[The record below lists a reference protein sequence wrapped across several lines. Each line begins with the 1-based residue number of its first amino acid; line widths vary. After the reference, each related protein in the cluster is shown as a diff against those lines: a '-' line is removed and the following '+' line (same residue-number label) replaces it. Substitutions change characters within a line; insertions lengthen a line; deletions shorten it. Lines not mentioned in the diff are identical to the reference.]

1 ERAERSMCALANG
14 YAPERSKWGKLCTRC
29 NRDSR
34 ARSWSATMIKKF
46 GKLGR
51 SAFIDQ
57 SRPTIVWRLSMLS
70 CLLAINIATPANAQE
85 QSDKF
90 LCLIQPK
97 MTLKLGTQVPGLIRE
112 MLVDRGAVVKKG
124 DVIARLES
132 GVEAAAVLLAEARAA
147 NESSVRSSQAKVD
160 YQKRKEERMK
170 ALRKNDTVAFS
181 AADEAETLAL
191 VAENE
196 LDEAKVNLQMAQ
208 TELVRAREILNQRIV
223 RSPID
228 GVVMARTLG
237 PGEYAFDQGHL
248 VTVAEIDPLY
258 VEVYVPLKQ
267 FGRIRIGMQA
277 EVYPEDSVGGVYK
290 AVVTVVDQVF
300 DAASGTI
307 GVRLELPNP
316 TYAIPA
322 GMKCQV

>member
-1 ERAERSMCALANG
+1 MLNACQKIEPRNLRLQLL
-14 YAPERSKWGKLCTRC
+14 R
-29 NRDSR
+29 
-34 ARSWSATMIKKF
+34 
-46 GKLGR
+46 
-51 SAFIDQ
+51 
-57 SRPTIVWRLSMLS
+57 RLSMLW
-70 CLLAINIATPANAQE
+70 CLAVVTVMAAPAQAQE
-85 QSDKF
+85 QTDKF

-112 MLVDRGAVVKKG
+112 MVVDRGAVVKQG

-132 GVEAAAVLLAEARAA
+132 GVEAAAVLLAEARAGNDSA
-147 NESSVRSSQAKVD
+147 VRSGQAKVE
-160 YQKRKEERMK
+160 YQKRKYERMK
-170 ALRKNDTVAFS
+170 ELRKNDTVAFS
-181 AADEAETLAL
+181 TADEAETLAR

-196 LDEAKVNLQMAQ
+196 LAEAKVNLEMAQ
-208 TELVRAREILNQRIV
+208 TELVRARETFNQRIV

-248 VTVAEIDPLY
+248 VTLAQIDPLY
-258 VEVYVPLKQ
+258 VEVYVPLKE

-277 EVYPEDSVGGVYK
+277 EVYPEDPVGGVYK

-322 GMKCQV
+322 GLKCQVRFGGIG

>member
-1 ERAERSMCALANG
+1 MLNACRKIEPKNLRLQLLR
-14 YAPERSKWGKLCTRC
+14 
-29 NRDSR
+29 
-34 ARSWSATMIKKF
+34 
-46 GKLGR
+46 
-51 SAFIDQ
+51 
-57 SRPTIVWRLSMLS
+57 RLSMLS
-70 CLLAINIATPANAQE
+70 CLAVVTVMAAPAQAQE
-85 QSDKF
+85 QTDKF

-112 MLVDRGAVVKKG
+112 MLVDRGAVVKQG

-132 GVEAAAVLLAEARAA
+132 GVEAAAVLLAEARAGNDSA
-147 NESSVRSSQAKVD
+147 VRSGQAKVE
-160 YQKRKEERMK
+160 YQKRKYERMK
-170 ALRKNDTVAFS
+170 ELRKNDTVAFS
-181 AADEAETLAL
+181 TADEAETLAR

-196 LDEAKVNLQMAQ
+196 LAEAKVNLEMAQ
-208 TELVRAREILNQRIV
+208 TELVRARETLNQRIV

-248 VTVAEIDPLY
+248 VTLAQIDPLY
-258 VEVYVPLKQ
+258 VEVYVPLKE

-277 EVYPEDSVGGVYK
+277 EVYPEDPVGGVYK

-322 GMKCQV
+322 GMKCEVRFGGIG

>member
-1 ERAERSMCALANG
+1 MLSQ
-14 YAPERSKWGKLCTRC
+14 
-29 NRDSR
+29 
-34 ARSWSATMIKKF
+34 F
-46 GKLGR
+46 GGPGR
-51 SAFIDQ
+51 SADR
-57 SRPTIVWRLSMLS
+57 SRPAVVCRLSMLS
-70 CLLAINIATPANAQE
+70 YLLVAISIAAPAKAQD
-85 QSDKF
+85 QADKF

-112 MLVDRGAVVKKG
+112 MLVDRGTVVKKG

-147 NESSVRSSQAKVD
+147 NESSVRSAEAKVE

-170 ALRKNDTVAFS
+170 VLRKNDTVAFS
-181 AADEAETLAL
+181 AADEAETLAR

-208 TELVRAREILNQRIV
+208 TELVRAREILNQRTV

-248 VTVAEIDPLY
+248 VTIAQIDPLY

-267 FGRIRIGMQA
+267 FGRIRLGMPA
-277 EVYPEDSVGGVYK
+277 EVQPEEPVGGVYK

-316 TYAIPA
+316 NYAIPA
-322 GMKCQV
+322 GLKCQVRFAGIG

>member
-1 ERAERSMCALANG
+1 MLNQ
-14 YAPERSKWGKLCTRC
+14 
-29 NRDSR
+29 
-34 ARSWSATMIKKF
+34 F
-46 GKLGR
+46 GKPGR
-51 SAFIDQ
+51 SAGLDR
-57 SRPTIVWRLSMLS
+57 SYLKIVWRLSMLP
-70 CLLAINIATPANAQE
+70 CLLVAIGIAAPANAQE

-132 GVEAAAVLLAEARAA
+132 GVEAAAVLLAEARAS
-147 NESSVRSSQAKVD
+147 NESSVRSGQAKVD

-181 AADEAETLAL
+181 AADEAETLAR

-196 LDEAKVNLQMAQ
+196 WDEAKVNLQMAQ

-248 VTVAEIDPLY
+248 VTVAQIDPLY

-267 FGRIRIGMQA
+267 FGRIRVGMQA
-277 EVYPEDSVGGVYK
+277 EVYPEDPVGGMHK

-307 GVRLELPNP
+307 GVRLELANPN
-316 TYAIPA
+316 YLIPV
-322 GMKCQV
+322 GLKCQVRFGGIG

>member
-1 ERAERSMCALANG
+1 MLNACRKIEPKNPRLQLLR
-14 YAPERSKWGKLCTRC
+14 
-29 NRDSR
+29 
-34 ARSWSATMIKKF
+34 
-46 GKLGR
+46 
-51 SAFIDQ
+51 
-57 SRPTIVWRLSMLS
+57 RLSMLS
-70 CLLAINIATPANAQE
+70 CLAVVTVMAAPAQAQE
-85 QSDKF
+85 QTDKF

-112 MLVDRGAVVKKG
+112 MLVDRGAVVKQG

-132 GVEAAAVLLAEARAA
+132 GVEAAAVLLAEARAGNDSA
-147 NESSVRSSQAKVD
+147 VRSGQAKVE
-160 YQKRKEERMK
+160 YQKRKYERMK
-170 ALRKNDTVAFS
+170 ELRKNDTVAFS
-181 AADEAETLAL
+181 TADEAETLAR

-196 LDEAKVNLQMAQ
+196 LAEAKVNLEMAQ
-208 TELVRAREILNQRIV
+208 TELVRARETLNQRIV

-248 VTVAEIDPLY
+248 VTLAEIDPLY
-258 VEVYVPLKQ
+258 VEVYVPLKE

-322 GMKCQV
+322 GMKCQVRFGGIG

>member
-1 ERAERSMCALANG
+1 MLNACRKIGPKNLRLQLL
-14 YAPERSKWGKLCTRC
+14 R
-29 NRDSR
+29 
-34 ARSWSATMIKKF
+34 
-46 GKLGR
+46 
-51 SAFIDQ
+51 
-57 SRPTIVWRLSMLS
+57 RLSILS
-70 CLLAINIATPANAQE
+70 CLAVVTVMAAPAQAQE
-85 QSDKF
+85 QTDKF

-97 MTLKLGTQVPGLIRE
+97 MTLKLGTQAPGLIRE
-112 MLVDRGAVVKKG
+112 MLVDRGAVVKQG

-132 GVEAAAVLLAEARAA
+132 GVEAAAVLLAEARAGNDSA
-147 NESSVRSSQAKVD
+147 VRSGQAKVE
-160 YQKRKEERMK
+160 YQKRKYERMK
-170 ALRKNDTVAFS
+170 ELRKNDTVAFS
-181 AADEAETLAL
+181 TADEAETLAR

-196 LDEAKVNLQMAQ
+196 LAEAKVNLEMAQ
-208 TELVRAREILNQRIV
+208 TEVVRARETLNQRIV

-248 VTVAEIDPLY
+248 VTLAQIDPLY
-258 VEVYVPLKQ
+258 VEVFVPLKE

-277 EVYPEDSVGGVYK
+277 EVYPEDPVGGVYK

-322 GMKCQV
+322 GLKCQVRFGGIG

>member
-1 ERAERSMCALANG
+1 MLV
-14 YAPERSKWGKLCTRC
+14 
-29 NRDSR
+29 
-34 ARSWSATMIKKF
+34 KF
-46 GKLGR
+46 GKPGLSSVIDR
-51 SAFIDQ
+51 SRFKVVCRF
-57 SRPTIVWRLSMLS
+57 SVLS
-70 CLLAINIATPANAQE
+70 CFLVATGSATPATAQE
-85 QSDKF
+85 QLDKF

-112 MLVDRGAVVKKG
+112 MLVDRGTVVKKG

-132 GVEAAAVLLAEARAA
+132 GVEAAAVLLAEARAN
-147 NESSVRSSQAKVD
+147 NESSVRSGQAKVE

-181 AADEAETLAL
+181 AADEAETLAR

-196 LDEAKVNLQMAQ
+196 FDEAKVNLQMAQ
-208 TELVRAREILNQRIV
+208 TELVRAREILNQRVV

-248 VTVAEIDPLY
+248 VTVAQIDPLY

-267 FGRIRIGMQA
+267 FGRIRMGMQA
-277 EVYPEDSVGGVYK
+277 EVYPEDPVGGVHK

-307 GVRLELPNP
+307 GVRLELANP
-316 TYAIPA
+316 GYLIPA
-322 GMKCQV
+322 GLKCQVRFGGIG

>member
-1 ERAERSMCALANG
+1 MLPWLFVAIWVAAPAHAEELA
-14 YAPERSKWGKLCTRC
+14 
-29 NRDSR
+29 
-34 ARSWSATMIKKF
+34 
-46 GKLGR
+46 
-51 SAFIDQ
+51 
-57 SRPTIVWRLSMLS
+57 
-70 CLLAINIATPANAQE
+70 
-85 QSDKF
+85 DKF

-132 GVEAAAVLLAEARAA
+132 GVETAAVLLAEARAA
-147 NESSVRSSQAKVD
+147 NESSVRSGQAKVD

-181 AADEAETLAL
+181 AADEAETLAR

-196 LDEAKVNLQMAQ
+196 LDEARVNLQMAQ
-208 TELVRAREILNQRIV
+208 TEVVRAREILSQRVV

-228 GVVMARTLG
+228 GVVTARTLG

-277 EVYPEDSVGGVYK
+277 EVYPEDPVGGVHK

-316 TYAIPA
+316 GYAIPA
-322 GMKCQV
+322 GLKCQVRFGGIG

>member
-1 ERAERSMCALANG
+1 MLNQ
-14 YAPERSKWGKLCTRC
+14 
-29 NRDSR
+29 
-34 ARSWSATMIKKF
+34 F
-46 GKLGR
+46 GKPGR
-51 SAFIDQ
+51 SAGLDR
-57 SRPTIVWRLSMLS
+57 SYLKIVWRLSMLP
-70 CLLAINIATPANAQE
+70 CLLVATGIAAPANAQE

-132 GVEAAAVLLAEARAA
+132 GVEAAAVLLAEARAS
-147 NESSVRSSQAKVD
+147 NESSVRSGQAKVD

-181 AADEAETLAL
+181 AADEAETLAR

-196 LDEAKVNLQMAQ
+196 LEEAKINLQMAQ
-208 TELVRAREILNQRIV
+208 TDLVRAREVLNQRVV

-248 VTVAEIDPLY
+248 VTVAQIDPLY

-277 EVYPEDSVGGVYK
+277 EVYPEDPVGGIHK
-290 AVVTVVDQVF
+290 AIVTVVDQVF

-316 TYAIPA
+316 GYLIPA
-322 GMKCQV
+322 GLKCQVRFGGVG

>member
-1 ERAERSMCALANG
+1 ML
-14 YAPERSKWGKLCTRC
+14 
-29 NRDSR
+29 
-34 ARSWSATMIKKF
+34 SACRKIEPKS
-46 GKLGR
+46 LR
-51 SAFIDQ
+51 LQ
-57 SRPTIVWRLSMLS
+57 LLRRLSMLS
-70 CLLAINIATPANAQE
+70 CLAVVTVMAAPAQAQE
-85 QSDKF
+85 QTDKF

-112 MLVDRGAVVKKG
+112 MLVDRGAVVKQG

-132 GVEAAAVLLAEARAA
+132 GVEAAAVLLAEARAGNNSA
-147 NESSVRSSQAKVD
+147 VRSGEAKVE
-160 YQKRKEERMK
+160 YQKRKYERMK
-170 ALRKNDTVAFS
+170 ELRKNDTVAFS
-181 AADEAETLAL
+181 TADEAETLAR

-196 LDEAKVNLQMAQ
+196 LAEAKVNLKMAQ
-208 TELVRAREILNQRIV
+208 TELVRARETLNQRIV

-248 VTVAEIDPLY
+248 VTLAQIDPLY
-258 VEVYVPLKQ
+258 VEVYVPLKE

-277 EVYPEDSVGGVYK
+277 EVYPEDPVGGVYK

-322 GMKCQV
+322 GMKCQVRFGGMG

>member
-1 ERAERSMCALANG
+1 ML
-14 YAPERSKWGKLCTRC
+14 
-29 NRDSR
+29 
-34 ARSWSATMIKKF
+34 
-46 GKLGR
+46 
-51 SAFIDQ
+51 
-57 SRPTIVWRLSMLS
+57 RLSILS
-70 CLLAINIATPANAQE
+70 FLIVTTSVAAPANAQE
-85 QSDKF
+85 QTDKF

-132 GVEAAAVLLAEARAA
+132 GVETAAVLLAEARAA
-147 NESSVRSSQAKVD
+147 NESSVRSGQAKVD

-181 AADEAETLAL
+181 AADEAETLAR

-208 TELVRAREILNQRIV
+208 TEVTRAREILNQRIV

-228 GVVMARTLG
+228 GVVTARTLG

-248 VTVAEIDPLY
+248 VTVAEIDPLF
-258 VEVYVPLKQ
+258 VEVYIPLKH
-267 FGRIRIGMQA
+267 FGRIRVGMKA
-277 EVYPEDSVGGVYK
+277 EIYPEEPVGGMHK

-322 GMKCQV
+322 GLKCQVRFGDID

>member
-1 ERAERSMCALANG
+1 MPNACRKIEPKNLRLQLLR
-14 YAPERSKWGKLCTRC
+14 
-29 NRDSR
+29 
-34 ARSWSATMIKKF
+34 
-46 GKLGR
+46 
-51 SAFIDQ
+51 
-57 SRPTIVWRLSMLS
+57 RLSMLS
-70 CLLAINIATPANAQE
+70 CLAVVTVMAAPAQAQE
-85 QSDKF
+85 QTDKF

-112 MLVDRGAVVKKG
+112 MLVDRGAVVKQG

-132 GVEAAAVLLAEARAA
+132 GVEAAAVLLAEARAGNDSA
-147 NESSVRSSQAKVD
+147 VRSGQAKVE
-160 YQKRKEERMK
+160 YQKRKYERMK
-170 ALRKNDTVAFS
+170 ELRKNDTVAFS
-181 AADEAETLAL
+181 TADEAETLAR

-196 LDEAKVNLQMAQ
+196 LAEAKVNLEMAQ
-208 TELVRAREILNQRIV
+208 TELVRARETFNQRIV

-248 VTVAEIDPLY
+248 VTLAQIDPLY
-258 VEVYVPLKQ
+258 VEVYVPLKE

-277 EVYPEDSVGGVYK
+277 EVYPEDPVGGVYK

-322 GMKCQV
+322 GLKCQVRFGGIG

>member
-1 ERAERSMCALANG
+1 MLNACRKV
-14 YAPERSKWGKLCTRC
+14 APKNLRLQLLR
-29 NRDSR
+29 
-34 ARSWSATMIKKF
+34 
-46 GKLGR
+46 
-51 SAFIDQ
+51 
-57 SRPTIVWRLSMLS
+57 RLSMLS
-70 CLLAINIATPANAQE
+70 CLAVVTVMAAPALAQE
-85 QSDKF
+85 QTDKF

-112 MLVDRGAVVKKG
+112 MLVDRGAVVKQG

-132 GVEAAAVLLAEARAA
+132 GVEAAAVLLAEARAGNDSA
-147 NESSVRSSQAKVD
+147 VRSGQAKVE
-160 YQKRKEERMK
+160 YQKRKYERMK
-170 ALRKNDTVAFS
+170 ELRKNDTVAFS
-181 AADEAETLAL
+181 TADEAETLAR

-196 LDEAKVNLQMAQ
+196 LAEAKVNLEMAQ
-208 TELVRAREILNQRIV
+208 TELVRARETLNQRIV

-248 VTVAEIDPLY
+248 VTLAQIDPLY
-258 VEVYVPLKQ
+258 VEVYVPLKE

-277 EVYPEDSVGGVYK
+277 EVYPEDPVGGVYK

-322 GMKCQV
+322 GMKCQVQFAGIG

>member
-1 ERAERSMCALANG
+1 MLNACRKIEPKNLRLRLL
-14 YAPERSKWGKLCTRC
+14 R
-29 NRDSR
+29 
-34 ARSWSATMIKKF
+34 
-46 GKLGR
+46 
-51 SAFIDQ
+51 
-57 SRPTIVWRLSMLS
+57 RLSMLS
-70 CLLAINIATPANAQE
+70 CLAVVTVMAAPAQAQE
-85 QSDKF
+85 QTDKF

-112 MLVDRGAVVKKG
+112 MLVDRGAVVKQG

-132 GVEAAAVLLAEARAA
+132 GVEAAAVLLAEARAGNDSA
-147 NESSVRSSQAKVD
+147 VRSGEAKVE
-160 YQKRKEERMK
+160 YQKRKYERMK
-170 ALRKNDTVAFS
+170 ELRKNDTVAFS
-181 AADEAETLAL
+181 TADEAETLAR

-196 LDEAKVNLQMAQ
+196 LAEAKVNLKMAQ
-208 TELVRAREILNQRIV
+208 TELVRARETLNQRIV

-248 VTVAEIDPLY
+248 VTLAQIDPLY
-258 VEVYVPLKQ
+258 VEVYVPLKE

-277 EVYPEDSVGGVYK
+277 EVYPEDPVGGVYK

-322 GMKCQV
+322 GMKCQVRFGGIG

>member
-1 ERAERSMCALANG
+1 MRG
-14 YAPERSKWGKLCTRC
+14 
-29 NRDSR
+29 
-34 ARSWSATMIKKF
+34 
-46 GKLGR
+46 
-51 SAFIDQ
+51 
-57 SRPTIVWRLSMLS
+57 LS
-70 CLLAINIATPANAQE
+70 
-85 QSDKF
+85 
-90 LCLIQPK
+90 
-97 MTLKLGTQVPGLIRE
+97 
-112 MLVDRGAVVKKG
+112 
-124 DVIARLES
+124 S
-132 GVEAAAVLLAEARAA
+132 GVEAAAVLLAEARAG
-147 NESSVRSSQAKVD
+147 NESAVRSGQAKVD

-181 AADEAETLAL
+181 AADEAETLAR

-196 LDEAKVNLQMAQ
+196 FDEAKVNLQMAQ
-208 TELVRAREILNQRIV
+208 TEVVRAREILNQRIV

-248 VTVAEIDPLY
+248 VTVAQIDPLY

-277 EVYPEDSVGGVYK
+277 EVYPEEPVGGTYK

-316 TYAIPA
+316 GYLIPA
-322 GMKCQV
+322 GLKCQVRFGGIG

>member
-1 ERAERSMCALANG
+1 MLNACRKIEPKNLRLQLLR
-14 YAPERSKWGKLCTRC
+14 
-29 NRDSR
+29 
-34 ARSWSATMIKKF
+34 
-46 GKLGR
+46 
-51 SAFIDQ
+51 
-57 SRPTIVWRLSMLS
+57 RLSTLS
-70 CLLAINIATPANAQE
+70 CLAVVTVMAAPAQAQE
-85 QSDKF
+85 QTDKF

-112 MLVDRGAVVKKG
+112 MLVDRGAVVKQG

-132 GVEAAAVLLAEARAA
+132 GVEAAAVLLAEARAGNNSA
-147 NESSVRSSQAKVD
+147 VRSGQAKVE
-160 YQKRKEERMK
+160 YQKRKYERMK
-170 ALRKNDTVAFS
+170 ELRKNDTVAFS
-181 AADEAETLAL
+181 TADEAETLAR

-196 LDEAKVNLQMAQ
+196 LAEAKVNLEMAQ
-208 TELVRAREILNQRIV
+208 TELVRARETLNQRIV

-248 VTVAEIDPLY
+248 VTLAQIDPLY
-258 VEVYVPLKQ
+258 VEVYVPLKE

-277 EVYPEDSVGGVYK
+277 EVYPEDPVGGVYK

-322 GMKCQV
+322 GMKCQVRFGGIG

>member
-1 ERAERSMCALANG
+1 MLNQ
-14 YAPERSKWGKLCTRC
+14 
-29 NRDSR
+29 
-34 ARSWSATMIKKF
+34 F
-46 GKLGR
+46 GKPGR
-51 SAFIDQ
+51 AAFVDQ
-57 SRPTIVWRLSMLS
+57 SRLKILWRLRMLS
-70 CLLAINIATPANAQE
+70 CLLVAMSIAVPATAQE
-85 QSDKF
+85 QADKF

-97 MTLKLGTQVPGLIRE
+97 ITLKLGTQVPGLIRE

-132 GVEAAAVLLAEARAA
+132 GVEAAAVLLAEARAN
-147 NESSVRSSQAKVD
+147 NESSVRSGQAKVE
-160 YQKRKEERMK
+160 YQKRKEDRMK

-181 AADEAETLAL
+181 AADEAETLAR

-248 VTVAEIDPLY
+248 VTVAQIDPLY

-277 EVYPEDSVGGVYK
+277 EVYPEDPVGGVHK

-307 GVRLELPNP
+307 GVRLELANP
-316 TYAIPA
+316 GYLIPA
-322 GMKCQV
+322 GVKCQVRFGGIG

>member
-1 ERAERSMCALANG
+1 ML
-14 YAPERSKWGKLCTRC
+14 
-29 NRDSR
+29 
-34 ARSWSATMIKKF
+34 SACRKIEPKS
-46 GKLGR
+46 LR
-51 SAFIDQ
+51 LQ
-57 SRPTIVWRLSMLS
+57 LLRRLSMLS
-70 CLLAINIATPANAQE
+70 CLAVVTVMAAPAQAQE
-85 QSDKF
+85 QTDKF

-112 MLVDRGAVVKKG
+112 MLVDRGAVVKRG

-132 GVEAAAVLLAEARAA
+132 GVEAAAVLLAEARAGNDSA
-147 NESSVRSSQAKVD
+147 VRSGEAKVE
-160 YQKRKEERMK
+160 YQKRKYERMK
-170 ALRKNDTVAFS
+170 ELRKNDTVAFS
-181 AADEAETLAL
+181 TADEAETLAR

-196 LDEAKVNLQMAQ
+196 LAEAKVNLKMAQ
-208 TELVRAREILNQRIV
+208 TELVRARETLNQRIV

-248 VTVAEIDPLY
+248 VTLAQIDPLY
-258 VEVYVPLKQ
+258 VEVYVPLKE

-277 EVYPEDSVGGVYK
+277 EVYPEDPVGGVYK

-322 GMKCQV
+322 GMKCQVRFGGMG

>member
-1 ERAERSMCALANG
+1 MLKQFEKPDRSTLFG
-14 YAPERSKWGKLCTRC
+14 RPHRQVLWG
-29 NRDSR
+29 
-34 ARSWSATMIKKF
+34 
-46 GKLGR
+46 
-51 SAFIDQ
+51 
-57 SRPTIVWRLSMLS
+57 LSMLS
-70 CLLAINIATPANAQE
+70 CLVVATGIAAPAHAEE
-85 QSDKF
+85 QADKF

-97 MTLKLGTQVPGLIRE
+97 MTLKLGTQVPGLISE

-132 GVEAAAVLLAEARAA
+132 GVEAAAVLLAEARAG
-147 NESSVRSSQAKVD
+147 NESSVRSGQAKVD

-181 AADEAETLAL
+181 AADEAETLAR

-196 LDEAKVNLQMAQ
+196 FDEAKVNLQMAQ
-208 TELVRAREILNQRIV
+208 TEVVRAREILNQRVV

-228 GVVMARTLG
+228 GVVTVRTLG

-248 VTVAEIDPLY
+248 VTVAQIDPLY
-258 VEVYVPLKQ
+258 VEVYVPLKE

-277 EVYPEDSVGGVYK
+277 QVYPEEPVGGVYT

-316 TYAIPA
+316 DYAIPA
-322 GMKCQV
+322 GLKCQVRFGGIG

>member
-1 ERAERSMCALANG
+1 MLNQ
-14 YAPERSKWGKLCTRC
+14 
-29 NRDSR
+29 
-34 ARSWSATMIKKF
+34 F
-46 GKLGR
+46 GKRRHSVVVDQLGL
-51 SAFIDQ
+51 Q
-57 SRPTIVWRLSMLS
+57 IVWRLSMVS
-70 CLLAINIATPANAQE
+70 CLLVATAIATPANAQE
-85 QSDKF
+85 QSDRF

-132 GVEAAAVLLAEARAA
+132 GVEAAAVLLAEARAN
-147 NESSVRSSQAKVD
+147 NESSVRSGQAKVD
-160 YQKRKEERMK
+160 YQKRKEDRMK
-170 ALRKNDTVAFS
+170 ALRKNDAVAFS
-181 AADEAETLAL
+181 AADEAETLAR

-196 LDEAKVNLQMAQ
+196 FEEAKVNLQMAQ
-208 TELVRAREILNQRIV
+208 TELVRAREILDQRIV

-228 GVVMARTLG
+228 GLVMARTLG

-267 FGRIRIGMQA
+267 FGRIRIGMPA
-277 EVYPEDSVGGVYK
+277 EVYPEEPVGGVHK

-316 TYAIPA
+316 GYAIPA
-322 GMKCQV
+322 GLKCEVRFGVIG

>member
-1 ERAERSMCALANG
+1 MLNQIAKPGR
-14 YAPERSKWGKLCTRC
+14 PVVV
-29 NRDSR
+29 NRPR
-34 ARSWSATMIKKF
+34 IK
-46 GKLGR
+46 
-51 SAFIDQ
+51 
-57 SRPTIVWRLSMLS
+57 IVWRLRMVS
-70 CLLAINIATPANAQE
+70 CLFVVMGTATPANAQE
-85 QSDKF
+85 QNDKF

-132 GVEAAAVLLAEARAA
+132 GVEAAAVLLAEARAS
-147 NESSVRSSQAKVD
+147 NEASVRSGQAKVD

-181 AADEAETLAL
+181 AADEAETLAR

-196 LDEAKVNLQMAQ
+196 LEEARVNLQMAQ

-248 VTVAEIDPLY
+248 VTVAQIDPLY

-267 FGRIRIGMQA
+267 FGRIRTGMQA
-277 EVYPEDSVGGVYK
+277 EVYPEEPVGGVHK

-307 GVRLELPNP
+307 GVRLELPNLG
-316 TYAIPA
+316 YLIPS
-322 GMKCQV
+322 GLKCQVRFGGIG

>member
-1 ERAERSMCALANG
+1 ML
-14 YAPERSKWGKLCTRC
+14 
-29 NRDSR
+29 
-34 ARSWSATMIKKF
+34 SACRKIEPKS
-46 GKLGR
+46 LR
-51 SAFIDQ
+51 LQ
-57 SRPTIVWRLSMLS
+57 LLRRLSMLS
-70 CLLAINIATPANAQE
+70 CLAVVTVMAAPAQAQE
-85 QSDKF
+85 QTDKF

-112 MLVDRGAVVKKG
+112 MLVDRGAVVKQG

-132 GVEAAAVLLAEARAA
+132 GVEAAAVLLAEARAGNDFA
-147 NESSVRSSQAKVD
+147 VRSGEAKVE
-160 YQKRKEERMK
+160 YQKRKYERMK
-170 ALRKNDTVAFS
+170 ELRKNDTVAFS
-181 AADEAETLAL
+181 TADEAETLAR

-196 LDEAKVNLQMAQ
+196 LAEAKVNLKMAQ
-208 TELVRAREILNQRIV
+208 TELVRARETLNQRIV

-248 VTVAEIDPLY
+248 VTLAQIDPLY
-258 VEVYVPLKQ
+258 VEVYVPLKE

-277 EVYPEDSVGGVYK
+277 EVYPEDPVGGVYK

-322 GMKCQV
+322 GMKCQVRFGGMG

>member
-1 ERAERSMCALANG
+1 MLNQ
-14 YAPERSKWGKLCTRC
+14 
-29 NRDSR
+29 
-34 ARSWSATMIKKF
+34 F
-46 GKLGR
+46 GKPGRPATFGR
-51 SAFIDQ
+51 S
-57 SRPTIVWRLSMLS
+57 RLKIVWRLSLLS
-70 CLLAINIATPANAQE
+70 CLLVVTGIATPADAQE

-97 MTLKLGTQVPGLIRE
+97 VTLKLGTQVPGLIRE

-132 GVEAAAVLLAEARAA
+132 GVEAAAVLLAEARAS
-147 NESSVRSSQAKVD
+147 NESSVRSGQAKVD

-181 AADEAETLAL
+181 AADEAETLAR

-196 LDEAKVNLQMAQ
+196 LEEARVNLQMAQ

-248 VTVAEIDPLY
+248 VTVAQIDPLY

-277 EVYPEDSVGGVYK
+277 EVYPEDPVGGVHK

-316 TYAIPA
+316 GYLIPA
-322 GMKCQV
+322 GLKCQVRFGGIG

>member
-1 ERAERSMCALANG
+1 MLNACRKIEPKNLRLQ
-14 YAPERSKWGKLCTRC
+14 L
-29 NRDSR
+29 SR
-34 ARSWSATMIKKF
+34 
-46 GKLGR
+46 
-51 SAFIDQ
+51 
-57 SRPTIVWRLSMLS
+57 RLSMLS
-70 CLLAINIATPANAQE
+70 CLAVVTVMAAPVQAQE
-85 QSDKF
+85 QTDKF

-112 MLVDRGAVVKKG
+112 MLVDRGAVVKQG

-132 GVEAAAVLLAEARAA
+132 GVEAAAVLLAEARAGNDSA
-147 NESSVRSSQAKVD
+147 VRSGQAKVE
-160 YQKRKEERMK
+160 YQKRKYERMK
-170 ALRKNDTVAFS
+170 ELRKNDTVAFS
-181 AADEAETLAL
+181 TADEAETLAR

-196 LDEAKVNLQMAQ
+196 LAEAKVNLEMAQ
-208 TELVRAREILNQRIV
+208 TELVRARETLNQRIV

-248 VTVAEIDPLY
+248 VTLAQIDPLY
-258 VEVYVPLKQ
+258 VEVYVPLKE

-277 EVYPEDSVGGVYK
+277 EVYPEDPVGGVYK

-322 GMKCQV
+322 GMKCQVRFGGIG

>member
-1 ERAERSMCALANG
+1 MPKMFEKS
-14 YAPERSKWGKLCTRC
+14 
-29 NRDSR
+29 D
-34 ARSWSATMIKKF
+34 
-46 GKLGR
+46 
-51 SAFIDQ
+51 
-57 SRPTIVWRLSMLS
+57 RPMVNNSRLSILRRSGMVS
-70 CLLAINIATPANAQE
+70 CLTLTMVIGAPALAQE
-85 QSDKF
+85 QIDKF
-90 LCLIQPK
+90 QCLIQPK

-112 MLVDRGAVVKKG
+112 MLVDRGAIIKKG

-132 GVEAAAVLLAEARAA
+132 GVEAAAVLLAEARAG
-147 NESSVRSSQAKVD
+147 NESSVRSGQAKVD

-181 AADEAETLAL
+181 AADEAETLAR

-208 TELVRAREILNQRIV
+208 TEVVRARETLNQRIV

-248 VTVAEIDPLY
+248 FTVAQIDPLY

-277 EVYPEDSVGGVYK
+277 EVYPEEPVGGVYK

-316 TYAIPA
+316 NYAIPA
-322 GMKCQV
+322 GLRCQVRFAGIG

>member
-1 ERAERSMCALANG
+1 MLNRF
-14 YAPERSKWGKLCTRC
+14 SKPRH
-29 NRDSR
+29 S
-34 ARSWSATMIKKF
+34 SV
-46 GKLGR
+46 
-51 SAFIDQ
+51 IDP
-57 SRPTIVWRLSMLS
+57 SSLKIVWRFFLVS
-70 CLLAINIATPANAQE
+70 CLLVAAGIAPPVRAQE
-85 QSDKF
+85 QPDKF

-132 GVEAAAVLLAEARAA
+132 GVEAAAVLLAEARAS
-147 NESSVRSSQAKVD
+147 NESSVLSAQAKVD

-170 ALRKNDTVAFS
+170 ALRRNDTVAFS
-181 AADEAETLAL
+181 TADEAETLAR

-196 LDEAKVNLQMAQ
+196 LAEAKVNLQMAQ
-208 TELVRAREILNQRIV
+208 TDLVRAREVLNQRIV

-248 VTVAEIDPLY
+248 VTVAQIDPLY
-258 VEVYVPLKQ
+258 VEVYIPLKE

-277 EVYPEDSVGGVYK
+277 EVYPEEPVGGVHK

-316 TYAIPA
+316 DYAIPA
-322 GMKCQV
+322 GLKCQVRFGGIG